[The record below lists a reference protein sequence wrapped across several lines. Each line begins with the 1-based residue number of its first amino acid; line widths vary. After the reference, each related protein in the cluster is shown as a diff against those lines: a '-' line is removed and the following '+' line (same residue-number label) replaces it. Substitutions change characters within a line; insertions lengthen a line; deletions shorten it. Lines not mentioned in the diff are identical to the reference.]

1 MKNLKKQ
8 LQKATIARERL
19 MKANE
24 ELKKKGLKSL

>member
-8 LQKATIARERL
+8 LEKATLARERL

-24 ELKKKGLKSL
+24 ELKKKELKSL